1 MAGITKQMA
10 IPYFVQFFQSI
21 FNQFSINFLHFFNY
35 RTIYICKGK
44 IIPALD
50 FFTLTY
56 YIYNKGIKSTK

>member
-10 IPYFVQFFQSI
+10 IPYFVQFPTKYFAI
-21 FNQFSINFLHFFNY
+21 FSTKYSHFFKY

-44 IIPALD
+44 IIPTLD
-50 FFTLTY
+50 FLSSTY